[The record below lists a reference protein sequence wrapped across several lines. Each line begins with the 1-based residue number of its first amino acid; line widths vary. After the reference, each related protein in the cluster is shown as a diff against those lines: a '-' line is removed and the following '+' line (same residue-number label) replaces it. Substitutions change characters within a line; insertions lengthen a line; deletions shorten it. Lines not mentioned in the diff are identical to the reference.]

1 MAAETWP
8 EMPPQQAA
16 RVNYVIK
23 FLQTGDR
30 KKARATAGIRS
41 TKTHNNIIQMLQRHG
56 SLAEAA
62 HHREPTKF
70 TEEVFL
76 AAKEYLIDNND
87 TPLTSKDVVAHLLE
101 EGLVQPPTNEHNFLA
116 AFSSW
121 VVAQGCHLQVGA
133 RSLVFSITERDAEK
147 RLLWVRVLRQ
157 QLKKQFKLEDMIF
170 VDETQFEEGPHP
182 KGRTVSWAPTSRTA
196 THSHTEVMQAA

>member
-1 MAAETWP
+1 MAAEGWP
-8 EMPPQQAA
+8 EMPAQQAA

-23 FLQTGDR
+23 FLQTGSR
-30 KKARATAGIRS
+30 KDARKDSGIKS
-41 TKTHNNIIQMLQRHG
+41 TKTHNSIIQMLQRHG
-56 SLAEAA
+56 SLAEAG

-87 TPLTSKDVVAHLLE
+87 TPLTAKDVVAHLLE
-101 EGLVQPPTNEHNFLA
+101 EGLLQPPTNEHNFLA
-116 AFSSW
+116 AFGSW
-121 VVAQGCHLQVGA
+121 VAAQDCHLQVGA
-133 RSLVFSITERDAEK
+133 RSLVFQITEGDAAK
-147 RLLWVRVLRQ
+147 RLLWVQ
-157 QLKKQFKLEDMIF
+157 QLRRQLRKEFKLEDMIF

-182 KGRTVSWAPTSRTA
+182 KGRTVPWAPPSRTA